1 MIRSL
6 KAIIRWSVPGHP
18 ALAPGTLVL
27 TSHLAFDPPP
37 GRRFPATL
45 QAQLGPIFWLPAEYL
60 LPHSKFLRR
69 QPRSEFWMLA
79 LKERLQGGHP
89 EPFLSDPIKQTLSSK
104 AFRFESIGELIFYLS
119 YHQLDPHKFNA
130 CFVADIGVA

>member
-18 ALAPGTLVL
+18 ALAPGTVVL

-60 LPHSKFLRR
+60 LPYSKFLRR

-79 LKERLQGGHP
+79 LKERVQCGRP
-89 EPFLSDPIKQTLSSK
+89 DQFLGDPIKQTLSSNG
-104 AFRFESIGELIFYLS
+104 FRFESFGELIFYLR
-119 YHQLDPHKFNA
+119 Y
-130 CFVADIGVA
+130 